1 MIENHL
7 LHAAAWGLLRILP
20 PRRAFQWTARIA
32 SALPQIHADDEA
44 RRVAAALDSRG
55 TCLSRSLTLAA
66 RLRDAEVVIGVDA
79 RSLAGQRVSF
89 TAHAWV
95 ESQGVPL
102 RPDDVIAGEI
112 VRIRARDAD

>member
-7 LHAAAWGLLRILP
+7 LHAMAWGLLKLLP
-20 PRRAFQWTARIA
+20 PRKAFRWTARIA
-32 SALPQIHADDEA
+32 AALPTIHEDEEG
-44 RRVAAALDSRG
+44 RRIANALDSRG

-79 RSLAGQRVSF
+79 GSVRGRGAAFS
-89 TAHAWV
+89 AHAWV
-95 ESQGVPL
+95 ETHGIPL

-112 VRIRARDAD
+112 VRIRARDDD